1 MMVQAAYQPL
11 GDGAMIYDGALT
23 SAPGA
28 FWFEEVSWRH
38 ANAIVGEAGDGRG
51 NVWFVQSPD
60 GVWALRHYRRG
71 GIVSRLID
79 DQYVWLGEARTRSFR
94 EWRLLAELS
103 GQGLPVPPPVAARY
117 QRWGPFYRADLIT
130 GFVDAP
136 SLQTLMLEQRLSAG
150 GWQRV
155 GRVLRRFHDAGVY
168 HADLNIRNILV
179 RADGEV
185 FVLDFDRGE
194 LRPPGPWAA
203 QNLSRLERSIHKICR
218 YTGAVFDS
226 AGWQALMDGYHGGSA
241 AA

>member
-1 MMVQAAYQPL
+1 
-11 GDGAMIYDGALT
+11 MIYDGALT

-28 FWFEEVSWRH
+28 AWFEEQSWRQ
-38 ANAIVGEAGDGRG
+38 ANAIVGQADAGRG

-71 GIVSRLID
+71 GFVSRLIN
-79 DQYVWLGEARTRSFR
+79 DQYLWLGEARTRSFR
-94 EWRLLAELS
+94 EWRLLAELM

-117 QRWGPFYRADLIT
+117 QRAGPFYRADLIT

-136 SLQTLMLEQRLSAG
+136 SLQTLMLEQRLNDA

-155 GRVLRRFHDAGVY
+155 GLVLRRFHDAGVY

-185 FVLDFDRGE
+185 FVLDFDRGA

-203 QNLSRLERSIHKICR
+203 QNLSPP
-218 YTGAVFDS
+218 GAVHS
-226 AGWQALMDGYHGGSA
+226 
-241 AA
+241 